1 MSITYADDEKLYIPM
16 DGLACIQKYVGSGDV
31 PPQLNKLGGISWKK
45 KKNAIKE
52 SIREMGEDLLKLYAS
67 REIAEG
73 TSFSP
78 NPILMQELSDSFEF
92 EETEDQLKAID
103 ETMEDLESSKT
114 MDRLVCGDVGY
125 GKTEVAMRAAFKV
138 VLDKK
143 QVAVLVPTTILAQQH
158 LVTFTERFKN
168 YAVNIKMV
176 NRFKSPREQKQTLAK
191 VQSGEVDII
200 IGTHRLL
207 SRDVSFAQLGLII
220 IDEEQTF
227 WG

>member
-1 MSITYADDEKLYIPM
+1 MNITYADDEKLYIPM
-16 DGLACIQKYVGSGDV
+16 DGLASIQKYVGSGDV
-31 PPQLNKLGGISWKK
+31 PPPLDKLGGISWKR

-78 NPILMQELSDSFEF
+78 NSILMQELSDSFEF

-103 ETMEDLESSKT
+103 ETMDDLESSKT

-158 LVTFTERFKN
+158 LITFTERFKDH
-168 YAVNIKMV
+168 AVNIKMV

-191 VQSGEVDII
+191 VKSGEVDII
-200 IGTHRLL
+200 MVRTDYFPRMLVFL
-207 SRDVSFAQLGLII
+207 S
-220 IDEEQTF
+220 
-227 WG
+227 